1 MDMRQLNAFIA
12 VFEER
17 NITSAAQRLY
27 TSQPTL
33 SVTIRQ
39 LEEALGTTLFMR
51 LPRGVEVTDDART
64 LYPQARRL
72 LAEAQ
77 ALTHQFRQR
86 NDRLALEIGVESEIA
101 ALHLEAFLAMAYKA
115 VPNLLLT
122 LQDGCSGDA
131 RLSVEE
137 DCCEDELFLPLWEEP
152 FVLALPATYPLA
164 ECAHLS
170 EEQLS
175 NVPWITC
182 PSHPSHQRLMEL
194 YNRSCGAVAATA
206 GSLTLALRLVAAG
219 VGLAMLPESMVS
231 PEPGVVT
238 RTARTPRLIRR
249 VGLCY
254 AAQALDA
261 PALRLLHTHL
271 QAPHVPGAAAFQDQR
286 TSSAAAN
293 SPTRTDVQTQSLG

>member
-1 MDMRQLNAFIA
+1 MDIRQLSAFIA

-17 NITSAAQRLY
+17 NITSAAQRLF

-39 LEEALGTTLFMR
+39 LEEALGTTLFQR
-51 LPRGVEVTDDART
+51 LPRGVDVTDDART

-72 LAEAQ
+72 LAEAH
-77 ALTHQFRQR
+77 ALSNQFRQR
-86 NDRLALEIGVESEIA
+86 NDRLALDIGVEGDIA
-101 ALHLEAFLAMAYKA
+101 SSHLEAFLALAYQV

-152 FVLALPATYPLA
+152 FVLAIPAQHPLTQQPA
-164 ECAHLS
+164 LDEADLA
-170 EEQLS
+170 
-175 NVPWITC
+175 NVQWITC

-194 YNRSCGAVAATA
+194 YNRSSASVAATA
-206 GSLTLALRLVAAG
+206 GTFTLALRLVAAG
-219 VGLAMLPESMVS
+219 AGLAMLPESMAS
-231 PEPGVVT
+231 HHSGVTT
-238 RTARTPRLIRR
+238 RTAKTPNLNRR

-254 AAQALDA
+254 AAQALDT
-261 PALRLLHTHL
+261 PALRLLHAHL
-271 QAPHVPGAAAFQDQR
+271 QGNTA
-286 TSSAAAN
+286 
-293 SPTRTDVQTQSLG
+293 L

>member
-1 MDMRQLNAFIA
+1 MDIRQLNAFVA

-17 NITSAAQRLY
+17 NITSAAQRLF

-39 LEEALGTTLFMR
+39 LEDSLGTTLFQR

-77 ALTHQFRQR
+77 ALGNQFRQR
-86 NDRLALEIGVESEIA
+86 NDRLALGLGVESEIA
-101 ALHLEAFLAMAYKA
+101 ASHLEAFLAMAYRV

-137 DCCEDELFLPLWEEP
+137 DCCEDELFLSLWEEP
-152 FVLALPATYPLA
+152 FVLTLPASHPLA
-164 ECAHLS
+164 ARPRLDEADLANA
-170 EEQLS
+170 Q
-175 NVPWITC
+175 WITC
-182 PSHPSHQRLMEL
+182 PSHASHQRLMEL
-194 YNRSCGAVAATA
+194 YNRSSGSVAATA
-206 GSLTLALRLVAAG
+206 GTLTLVLRLVAAG
-219 VGLAMLPESMVS
+219 AGLAMLPESMAAHH
-231 PEPGVVT
+231 PGV
-238 RTARTPRLIRR
+238 AILPAKTPSLIRR

-254 AAQALDA
+254 AAQALDT
-261 PALRLLHTHL
+261 PALRVLHAHL
-271 QAPHVPGAAAFQDQR
+271 QTPQ
-286 TSSAAAN
+286 N
-293 SPTRTDVQTQSLG
+293 L

>member
-1 MDMRQLNAFIA
+1 MDIRQLNAFIA

-17 NITSAAQRLY
+17 NITSAAQRLF

-39 LEEALGTTLFMR
+39 LEEALGTTLFER
-51 LPRGVEVTDDART
+51 LPRGVAVTDDART

-77 ALTHQFRQR
+77 ALSNQFRQR
-86 NDRLALEIGVESEIA
+86 NHRLTLEIGVQSEIA
-101 ALHLEAFLAMAYKA
+101 ASHLEAFLAMAYRV

-152 FVLALPATYPLA
+152 FVLALGASHPLA
-164 ECAHLS
+164 DRP
-170 EEQLS
+170 QLDEVDLA
-175 NVPWITC
+175 NVQWITC

-194 YNRSCGAVAATA
+194 YNRSTGSVAATA
-206 GSLTLALRLVAAG
+206 GSMALALRLVAAG
-219 VGLAMLPESMVS
+219 AGLAMLPASMVS
-231 PEPGVVT
+231 HHARVIT
-238 RTARTPRLIRR
+238 RPARTPNLIRR

-254 AAQALDA
+254 AAQALDT
-261 PALRLLHTHL
+261 PALRLLHGHL
-271 QAPHVPGAAAFQDQR
+271 QSAPELKTAHA
-286 TSSAAAN
+286 
-293 SPTRTDVQTQSLG
+293 L

>member
-1 MDMRQLNAFIA
+1 MDIRQLSAFIA

-17 NITSAAQRLY
+17 NITSAAQRLF

-39 LEEALGTTLFMR
+39 LEEALGTTLFHR
-51 LPRGVEVTDDART
+51 LPRGVDVTDDART

-72 LAEAQ
+72 LAEAH
-77 ALTHQFRQR
+77 ALSNQFRQR
-86 NDRLALEIGVESEIA
+86 NDRLALDIGVEGDIA
-101 ALHLEAFLAMAYKA
+101 SSHLEAFLALAYQV

-152 FVLALPATYPLA
+152 FVLAIPAQHPLA
-164 ECAHLS
+164 QQPALDEADLA
-170 EEQLS
+170 
-175 NVPWITC
+175 NVQWITC

-194 YNRSCGAVAATA
+194 YNRSSASVAATA
-206 GSLTLALRLVAAG
+206 GTFTLALRLVAAG
-219 VGLAMLPESMVS
+219 AGLAMLPESMAS
-231 PEPGVVT
+231 HHSGVTT
-238 RTARTPRLIRR
+238 RTAKTPNLNRR

-254 AAQALDA
+254 AAQALDT
-261 PALRLLHTHL
+261 PALRLLHAHL
-271 QAPHVPGAAAFQDQR
+271 QGNTA
-286 TSSAAAN
+286 
-293 SPTRTDVQTQSLG
+293 L

>member
-1 MDMRQLNAFIA
+1 MDIRQLNAFIA

-17 NITSAAQRLY
+17 NITSAAQRLF

-39 LEEALGTTLFMR
+39 LEDALGTTLFQR

-77 ALTHQFRQR
+77 ALSNQFRQR
-86 NDRLALEIGVESEIA
+86 NDRLSLEIGVEGEIA
-101 ALHLEAFLAMAYKA
+101 DSHLEAFLAMTYRV

-152 FVLALPATYPLA
+152 FVLALSASHPLA
-164 ECAHLS
+164 GRSHLDEADLAHV
-170 EEQLS
+170 Q
-175 NVPWITC
+175 WITC

-194 YNRSCGAVAATA
+194 YNSSSGSVVATA
-206 GSLTLALRLVAAG
+206 GSMTLALRLVAAG
-219 VGLAMLPESMVS
+219 AGLAMLPESMVNRHA
-231 PEPGVVT
+231 GVIS
-238 RTARTPRLIRR
+238 RPARMPNLIRR

-254 AAQALDA
+254 AAQALDV
-261 PALRLLHTHL
+261 PALRLLHGHL
-271 QAPHVPGAAAFQDQR
+271 QGAPELK
-286 TSSAAAN
+286 SAH
-293 SPTRTDVQTQSLG
+293 TL

>member
-1 MDMRQLNAFIA
+1 MDIRQLNAFVA

-17 NITSAAQRLY
+17 NITSAAQRLF

-39 LEEALGTTLFMR
+39 LEDSLGTTLFQR

-77 ALTHQFRQR
+77 ALGNQFRQR
-86 NDRLALEIGVESEIA
+86 NDRLALGLGVESEIA
-101 ALHLEAFLAMAYKA
+101 ASHLEAFLAMAYRV

-137 DCCEDELFLPLWEEP
+137 DCCEDELFLSLWEEP
-152 FVLALPATYPLA
+152 FVLTLPASHPLA
-164 ECAHLS
+164 ARLRLDEADLVDA
-170 EEQLS
+170 Q
-175 NVPWITC
+175 WITC
-182 PSHPSHQRLMEL
+182 PSHASHQRLMEL
-194 YNRSCGAVAATA
+194 YNRSSGSVAATA
-206 GSLTLALRLVAAG
+206 GTLTLVLRLVAAG
-219 VGLAMLPESMVS
+219 AGLAMLPESMAAHH
-231 PEPGVVT
+231 PGVVILP
-238 RTARTPRLIRR
+238 AKTPGLIRR

-254 AAQALDA
+254 AAQALDT
-261 PALRLLHTHL
+261 PALRILHAHL
-271 QAPHVPGAAAFQDQR
+271 QTPQ
-286 TSSAAAN
+286 N
-293 SPTRTDVQTQSLG
+293 L

>member
-1 MDMRQLNAFIA
+1 MDIRQLNAFIA

-17 NITSAAQRLY
+17 NITSAAQRLF

-39 LEEALGTTLFMR
+39 LEEALGTTLFER
-51 LPRGVEVTDDART
+51 LPRGVAVTDDART

-77 ALTHQFRQR
+77 ALSNQFRQR
-86 NDRLALEIGVESEIA
+86 NHRLTLEIGVQSEIA
-101 ALHLEAFLAMAYKA
+101 ASHLEAFLAMAYRV

-152 FVLALPATYPLA
+152 FVLALGASHPLA
-164 ECAHLS
+164 DRP
-170 EEQLS
+170 QLDEVDLAS
-175 NVPWITC
+175 VQWITC

-194 YNRSCGAVAATA
+194 YNRSTGSVAATA
-206 GSLTLALRLVAAG
+206 GSMALALRLVAAG
-219 VGLAMLPESMVS
+219 AGLAMLPASMVS
-231 PEPGVVT
+231 HHARVIT
-238 RTARTPRLIRR
+238 RPARTPNLIRR

-254 AAQALDA
+254 AAQALDT
-261 PALRLLHTHL
+261 PALRLLHGHL
-271 QAPHVPGAAAFQDQR
+271 QSAPEHKTAHA
-286 TSSAAAN
+286 
-293 SPTRTDVQTQSLG
+293 L

>member
-1 MDMRQLNAFIA
+1 MDIRQLSAFIA

-17 NITSAAQRLY
+17 NITSAAQRLF

-39 LEEALGTTLFMR
+39 LEEALGTTLFQR
-51 LPRGVEVTDDART
+51 LPRGVDVTDDART

-72 LAEAQ
+72 LAEAH
-77 ALTHQFRQR
+77 ALSNQFRQR
-86 NDRLALEIGVESEIA
+86 NDRLALDIGVEGDIA
-101 ALHLEAFLAMAYKA
+101 SSHLEAFLALAYQV

-152 FVLALPATYPLA
+152 FVLAIPAQHPLA
-164 ECAHLS
+164 QHAALDEADLA
-170 EEQLS
+170 
-175 NVPWITC
+175 NVQWITC

-194 YNRSCGAVAATA
+194 YNRSSASVAATA
-206 GSLTLALRLVAAG
+206 GTFTLALRLVAAG
-219 VGLAMLPESMVS
+219 AGLAMLPESMAS
-231 PEPGVVT
+231 HHPGVTT
-238 RTARTPRLIRR
+238 RTAKAPNLTRR

-254 AAQALDA
+254 AAQALDT
-261 PALRLLHTHL
+261 PALRLLHAHL
-271 QAPHVPGAAAFQDQR
+271 QGNTA
-286 TSSAAAN
+286 
-293 SPTRTDVQTQSLG
+293 L

>member
-1 MDMRQLNAFIA
+1 MDIRQLNAFIA

-17 NITSAAQRLY
+17 NITSAAQRLF

-39 LEEALGTTLFMR
+39 LEEALGTTLFQR

-77 ALTHQFRQR
+77 ALSTQFRQR
-86 NDRLALEIGVESEIA
+86 NDRLTLEIGVEREIA
-101 ALHLEAFLAMAYKA
+101 DSHLEAFLAMAYRL

-137 DCCEDELFLPLWEEP
+137 DCCEDELFLPLWEEA
-152 FVLALPATYPLA
+152 FVLALAANHPLA
-164 ECAHLS
+164 GRTSLDEADLS
-170 EEQLS
+170 TVQ
-175 NVPWITC
+175 WITC

-194 YNRSCGAVAATA
+194 YNRSSGSVVATA
-206 GSLTLALRLVAAG
+206 GSMPLALRLVAAG
-219 VGLAMLPESMVS
+219 AGLAMLPESMVGDHAS
-231 PEPGVVT
+231 ITSRP
-238 RTARTPRLIRR
+238 ARTPNLIRR

-254 AAQALDA
+254 SAQALDT
-261 PALRLLHTHL
+261 PALRLLHGHL
-271 QAPHVPGAAAFQDQR
+271 QGSQALDAVTA
-286 TSSAAAN
+286 
-293 SPTRTDVQTQSLG
+293 L

>member
-1 MDMRQLNAFIA
+1 MDIRQLNAFIA

-17 NITSAAQRLY
+17 NITLAAQRLF

-39 LEEALGTTLFMR
+39 LEETLGTTLFER

-77 ALTHQFRQR
+77 ALSNQFRQR
-86 NDRLALEIGVESEIA
+86 NDRLTLEIGVESEIA
-101 ALHLEAFLAMAYKA
+101 ASHLEAFLAMAYRV

-152 FVLALPATYPLA
+152 FVLALAASHPLA
-164 ECAHLS
+164 DRP
-170 EEQLS
+170 QLDEADLA
-175 NVPWITC
+175 NVQWITC
-182 PSHPSHQRLMEL
+182 PAHPSHQRLMEL
-194 YNRSCGAVAATA
+194 YNRSSGSVVATA
-206 GSLTLALRLVAAG
+206 GSMTLALRLVAAG
-219 VGLAMLPESMVS
+219 AGLAMLPESMVS
-231 PEPGVVT
+231 HHAGVIT
-238 RTARTPRLIRR
+238 RPARTPNLIRR

-254 AAQALDA
+254 AAQALDT
-261 PALRLLHTHL
+261 PALRLLHGHL
-271 QAPHVPGAAAFQDQR
+271 QSIP
-286 TSSAAAN
+286 
-293 SPTRTDVQTQSLG
+293 SLNLATAL

>member
-1 MDMRQLNAFIA
+1 MDIRQLSAFIA

-17 NITSAAQRLY
+17 NITSAAQRLF

-39 LEEALGTTLFMR
+39 LEEALGTTLFQR
-51 LPRGVEVTDDART
+51 LPRGVDVTDDART

-72 LAEAQ
+72 LAEAH
-77 ALTHQFRQR
+77 ALSNQFRQR
-86 NDRLALEIGVESEIA
+86 NDRLALDIGVEGDIA
-101 ALHLEAFLAMAYKA
+101 SSHLEAFLALAYQV

-152 FVLALPATYPLA
+152 FVLAIPAQHPLA
-164 ECAHLS
+164 QQPALDEADLA
-170 EEQLS
+170 
-175 NVPWITC
+175 NVQWITC

-194 YNRSCGAVAATA
+194 YNRSSASVAATA
-206 GSLTLALRLVAAG
+206 GTFTLALRLVAAG
-219 VGLAMLPESMVS
+219 AGLAMLPESMAS
-231 PEPGVVT
+231 HHSGVTT
-238 RTARTPRLIRR
+238 RTAKTPNLNRR

-254 AAQALDA
+254 AAQALDT
-261 PALRLLHTHL
+261 PALRLLHAHL
-271 QAPHVPGAAAFQDQR
+271 QGNTA
-286 TSSAAAN
+286 
-293 SPTRTDVQTQSLG
+293 L

>member
-1 MDMRQLNAFIA
+1 MDIRQLSAFIA

-17 NITSAAQRLY
+17 NITSAAQRLF

-39 LEEALGTTLFMR
+39 LEEALGTTLFQR
-51 LPRGVEVTDDART
+51 LPRGVDVTDDART

-72 LAEAQ
+72 LAEAH
-77 ALTHQFRQR
+77 ALSNQFRQR
-86 NDRLALEIGVESEIA
+86 NDRLALDIGVEGDIA
-101 ALHLEAFLAMAYKA
+101 SSHLEAFLALAYQV

-152 FVLALPATYPLA
+152 FVLAIPAQHPLA
-164 ECAHLS
+164 QEAALD
-170 EEQLS
+170 EADLA
-175 NVPWITC
+175 NVQWITC

-194 YNRSCGAVAATA
+194 YNRSSASVAATA
-206 GSLTLALRLVAAG
+206 GTFTLALRLVAAG
-219 VGLAMLPESMVS
+219 AGLAMLPESMAS
-231 PEPGVVT
+231 HHSGVTT
-238 RTARTPRLIRR
+238 RTAKTPNLNRR

-254 AAQALDA
+254 AAQALDT
-261 PALRLLHTHL
+261 PALRLLHAHL
-271 QAPHVPGAAAFQDQR
+271 QGNTA
-286 TSSAAAN
+286 
-293 SPTRTDVQTQSLG
+293 L

>member
-39 LEEALGTTLFMR
+39 LEEALGTTLFER

-86 NDRLALEIGVESEIA
+86 NDRLALEIGVENEIA
-101 ALHLEAFLAMAYKA
+101 ARHLEAFLVMAYRA

-122 LQDGCSGDA
+122 LQEGCSGDA

-152 FVLALPATYPLA
+152 FVLALPVTHPLA
-164 ECAHLS
+164 DHPHLD
-170 EEQLS
+170 EAQLS

-182 PSHPSHQRLMEL
+182 PSHPSHQRLMEV
-194 YNRSCGAVAATA
+194 YNCSSGSMAATA

-219 VGLAMLPESMVS
+219 AGLAMLPESMVS
-231 PEPGVVT
+231 HQPGVIT
-238 RTARTPRLIRR
+238 RTARAPSLIRR

-254 AAQALDA
+254 AAQALDT

-271 QAPHVPGAAAFQDQR
+271 QAPHALDAPALQGQQAAFAKA
-286 TSSAAAN
+286 SSITKADAQA
-293 SPTRTDVQTQSLG
+293 QTLR

>member
-1 MDMRQLNAFIA
+1 MDIRQLNAFIA

-17 NITSAAQRLY
+17 NITSAAQRLF

-39 LEEALGTTLFMR
+39 LEEALGTTLFER

-77 ALTHQFRQR
+77 ALSNQFRQR
-86 NDRLALEIGVESEIA
+86 NDRLTLEIGVESEIA
-101 ALHLEAFLAMAYKA
+101 ASHLEAFLAMAYRV

-152 FVLALPATYPLA
+152 SVLALAASHPLA
-164 ECAHLS
+164 DRP
-170 EEQLS
+170 QLDEADLA
-175 NVPWITC
+175 NVQWITC
-182 PSHPSHQRLMEL
+182 PAHLSHQRLMEL
-194 YNRSCGAVAATA
+194 YNRSSGSVVATA
-206 GSLTLALRLVAAG
+206 GSMTLALRLVAAG
-219 VGLAMLPESMVS
+219 AGLAMLPESMVS
-231 PEPGVVT
+231 HHAGVIT
-238 RTARTPRLIRR
+238 RPARTPNLIRR

-254 AAQALDA
+254 AAQALDT
-261 PALRLLHTHL
+261 PALRLLHGHL
-271 QAPHVPGAAAFQDQR
+271 QSIP
-286 TSSAAAN
+286 
-293 SPTRTDVQTQSLG
+293 SLNLATAL

>member
-17 NITSAAQRLY
+17 NITSAAQRLF

-39 LEEALGTTLFMR
+39 LEEALGTTLFER

-72 LAEAQ
+72 LADAQ
-77 ALTHQFRQR
+77 ALSNQFRQR
-86 NDRLALEIGVESEIA
+86 NDRLTLEIGVESEIA
-101 ALHLEAFLAMAYKA
+101 ASHLEAFLAMAYRV

-137 DCCEDELFLPLWEEP
+137 DCCEDELFLPLWEEA
-152 FVLALPATYPLA
+152 FALALPAGHPLA
-164 ECAHLS
+164 ERSHLD
-170 EEQLS
+170 EADLANAQ
-175 NVPWITC
+175 WITC

-194 YNRSCGAVAATA
+194 YNRSGAVVATA
-206 GSLTLALRLVAAG
+206 GSMTLALRLVAAG
-219 VGLAMLPESMVS
+219 AGLAMLPESMVHHHA
-231 PEPGVVT
+231 GVIT
-238 RTARTPRLIRR
+238 HPARTPNLIRR

-254 AAQALDA
+254 AAQALDT
-261 PALRLLHTHL
+261 PALRILHTHL
-271 QAPHVPGAAAFQDQR
+271 QTPHTRGAAI
-286 TSSAAAN
+286 
-293 SPTRTDVQTQSLG
+293 P